1 MELEQNK
8 YYIGKS
14 KTPNI
19 RLKDH
24 FNSTGSSWTTKYKP
38 IKVLKVHHNCDS
50 FDEDKYTL
58 IYMEKY
64 GIDNVRGGSFCSIN
78 LSQTDVKTIQKM
90 IMGSTDKCYNCNQ
103 SGHFANECPQKS
115 TNWPIAEKMLSYVK
129 TVVSLFRNGKYE
141 TSITTEEEAKL
152 KTYDCYR
159 CGREGHFARKCY
171 AKYHLNCKLIKYKSK
186 LTTKKS
192 EYKPFKFGDC
202 MID

>member
-1 MELEQNK
+1 MELEHKK

-14 KTPNI
+14 KSPDI
-19 RLKDH
+19 RLQDH

-38 IKVLKVHHNCDS
+38 VKVLKVHHNCDS

-103 SGHFANECPQKS
+103 SGHFANECPQKHS
-115 TNWPIAEKMLSYVK
+115 SWPITERMMSYVK
-129 TVVSLFRNGKYE
+129 TVVNLFRNGKYE
-141 TSITTEEEAKL
+141 TSIETEEELKS
-152 KTYDCYR
+152 KTYECY
-159 CGREGHFARKCY
+159 
-171 AKYHLNCKLIKYKSK
+171 
-186 LTTKKS
+186 
-192 EYKPFKFGDC
+192 
-202 MID
+202 